1 MAAIRATRAS
11 ILFRTLLLCGL
22 LGALFLLPFTADEIV
37 PGEVL
42 FVLSLVVGIPTIIAV
57 QRGWT
62 RFMWASRIER
72 LREKVDAAPN
82 DPEAHYELGILS
94 AAHGQLKDAR
104 AAFERAR
111 AIAPNHAG
119 ATVGLGHVH
128 AQENDY
134 EEALRLFQI
143 VATADPQ
150 SFAAHYGLGGVYVQ
164 QDQFAR
170 AIAAYEKALAVDS
183 DDTFTLAQL
192 ARCHLVM
199 GNPQRAEEYRVRAE
213 SLGLRDRDLERQI
226 RASYPDE

>member
-1 MAAIRATRAS
+1 MAGTRAP
-11 ILFRTLLLCGL
+11 ILLRTLLLCGL
-22 LGALFLLPFTADEIV
+22 LGGLFLLPFTAGDVI

-42 FVLSLVVGIPTIIAV
+42 FVLSLAVGIPTIIAV

-62 RFMWASRIER
+62 RYMWVSRIET
-72 LREKVDAAPN
+72 LREKADAAPA
-82 DPEAHYELGILS
+82 DPEPHYELGILS
-94 AAHGQLKDAR
+94 SAHGQMKEAR

-111 AIAPNHAG
+111 AIAPDHAG
-119 ATVGLGHVH
+119 ATVGLGHVF
-128 AQENDY
+128 AQEGDY
-134 EEALRLFQI
+134 AQALELFQL
-143 VATADPQ
+143 VATKDPN

-199 GNPQRAEEYRVRAE
+199 GNAKRAEEYRIRAE

-226 RASYPDE
+226 RDSSPDE